1 MNLTSKDISEDFPNS
16 GKTYL
21 NNASVSLMPLQ
32 SIEAMKDFLISYNS
46 MGPDSIDSKSFV
58 TEKLQNT
65 RKVIAKITNCQPEEI
80 ILTQSTTD
88 GINIVANGLSFEPNS
103 NLIIRGLSHEHHA
116 NFYPWLRLQN
126 KTKIKNLSIDKNG
139 FFNFDEFKTLLD
151 NNTKLV
157 ALSHALYNTGSI
169 LPIEKIGN
177 MLENHTLFFIDSAQT
192 VGCIG
197 NFDVKKIKCD
207 FMSFNGSKWLC
218 GPMGTGLFYCNK
230 KSQGLLEPMT
240 IGGESAMI
248 YDDTKLVA
256 ISHALYNTGSILPV
270 EKIGNMLENNTLF
283 FIDSAQT
290 IGCIGNFDVTKTKC
304 DFMSFN
310 GSKWLCG
317 PMGTGLFYCNKKSHE
332 LLEPVTIG
340 GESAMIYDNTNLA
353 FKDIPDKFQTGFR
366 NYVGMVGLESS
377 VNYLLKFGME
387 NIREKD
393 LYLSNLLREE
403 LSKIKNII
411 LYGPETPEE
420 RTSIVSFNIDG
431 YDPQIIVEKLEK
443 QNIIL
448 AVREIL
454 EQKIIRASP
463 HFFNTESEIF
473 RVIDAIKNL

>member
-16 GKTYL
+16 GKIYL

-32 SIEAMKDFLISYNS
+32 SIEAMKNFLISYNS
-46 MGPDSIDSKSFV
+46 IGPDSINSEPFV

-65 RKVIAKITNCQPEEI
+65 RKIIAKIINCKPEEV

-88 GINIVANGLSFEPNS
+88 GINIVANGLSFEQNS
-103 NLIIRGLSHEHHA
+103 NLIIRGFSHEHHA

-126 KTKIKNLSIDKNG
+126 KTKIRNLSIDKNG
-139 FFNFDEFKTLLD
+139 FFDFDELKTLLD
-151 NNTKLV
+151 SNTKLV
-157 ALSHALYNTGSI
+157 AISHALYNTGSI
-169 LPIEKIGN
+169 LPVEKIGN
-177 MLENHTLFFIDSAQT
+177 MLENHTTFFIDSAQT

-197 NFDVKKIKCD
+197 NFDVAKIKCD

-230 KSQGLLEPMT
+230 KSHKLLEPMT

-248 YDDTKLVA
+248 Y
-256 ISHALYNTGSILPV
+256 N
-270 EKIGNMLENNTLF
+270 
-283 FIDSAQT
+283 
-290 IGCIGNFDVTKTKC
+290 
-304 DFMSFN
+304 
-310 GSKWLCG
+310 
-317 PMGTGLFYCNKKSHE
+317 
-332 LLEPVTIG
+332 
-340 GESAMIYDNTNLA
+340 NTNLA

-377 VNYLLKFGME
+377 AKYLLKFGME
-387 NIREKD
+387 NIRKKN

-411 LYGPETPEE
+411 LYGSEIPQE

-431 YDPQIIVEKLEK
+431 HDPQAIVEKLEK
-443 QNIIL
+443 QNIVL

-454 EQKIIRASP
+454 EKKIVRASP
-463 HFFNTESEIF
+463 HFFNTESEIL